1 LEAEAGQE
9 ARACIRLSGGA
20 LQAWNSMSRSE
31 KVRLATLFK
40 ELILY
45 YAASKRLPIPPLQV
59 VLQATDTVATAF
71 TVCEQEK
78 RKLQERTA
86 ELEEELEELR
96 QKLIAEQT
104 YRQQIEVLSKQLE
117 EEKARAQQLEKQKE
131 QLRDKVKHLEG
142 QIERLAT
149 ILCPHVDKLKQ
160 LVAGDSRAVVEIEAL
175 CWRRKA
181 QT

>member
-59 VLQATDTVATAF
+59 VLQATDTVATAY

-86 ELEEELEELR
+86 ELEEEVEELKQR
-96 QKLIAEQT
+96 QATEQT
-104 YRQQIEVLSKQLE
+104 YRQQIEALTRQLE
-117 EEKARAQQLEKQKE
+117 EERGKLQQLERLQA
-131 QLRDKVKHLEG
+131 QLKDRIKHIEG
-142 QIERLAT
+142 QLEKLAQM
-149 ILCPHVDKLKQ
+149 LCPHQDKIKTILQ
-160 LVAGDSRAVVEIEAL
+160 GDQRATVEIEAL
-175 CWRRKA
+175 CWRRRA
-181 QT
+181 QA